1 MAARFTVAVTDD
13 RYGAYDE
20 ERAVLSEAGAEL
32 VVNNF
37 RNEDEAI
44 AGLAAADGVL
54 VNLFPMTRRVIESLA
69 RCRVLSRYGVGYDN
83 VDVAAAT
90 AKGMWVARVPDY
102 SIEDVSDQALALLLA
117 CVRGVA
123 YKDRGVR
130 AGRWNMHKE
139 VPTHRI
145 AGRTLGLV
153 GYGAIARCLH
163 RKTGGF
169 GLARVLVYDPY
180 VDAAAVR
187 KAGAEP
193 AGLETLLRESDYV
206 SVHVP
211 LGPETRGM
219 VGATQLGLMKPAAI
233 LVNTSRGPVVD
244 ERALAAALAG
254 RRIAGAGLDVFETE
268 PLAADSALRKLEN
281 VVLSDHAGWYS
292 EESVPELKT
301 KAAKNVAAVLA
312 GGKPAYPVNTIPST
326 AAR

>member
-1 MAARFTVAVTDD
+1 MPAHFTVAVTDD
-13 RYGAYDE
+13 RYGSYAE
-20 ERAVLSEAGAEL
+20 ERAVLAEIGAEL
-32 VVNNF
+32 VVNDF
-37 RNEDEAI
+37 KNEDEAI
-44 AGLAAADGVL
+44 AGLRGADGVL
-54 VNLFPMTRRVIESLA
+54 VNLFPMTRRVIGSLA

-90 AKGMWVARVPDY
+90 ERGIWVARVPDY

-130 AGRWNMHKE
+130 AGRWNMHRE
-139 VPTHRI
+139 VPTRRV
-145 AGRTLGLV
+145 AGKVLGLV

-163 RKTGGF
+163 RKTAGF
-169 GLARVLVYDPY
+169 GLARVLVHDPY
-180 VDAAAVR
+180 VDAATLR
-187 KAGAEP
+187 RAGAE
-193 AGLETLLRESDYV
+193 AADLALLLRESDFV

-219 VGATQLGLMKPAAI
+219 IGAREFALMRPAAI

-244 ERALAAALAG
+244 EQALAAALAE
-254 RRIAGAGLDVFETE
+254 RRIAAAGLDVFETE
-268 PLAADSALRKLEN
+268 PLTADSPLRRLEH

-301 KAAKNVAAVLA
+301 KAARNVAAVLS
-312 GGKPAYPVNTIPST
+312 GGRPAYPVNTIQE
-326 AAR
+326 

>member
-1 MAARFTVAVTDD
+1 MGARFTVVVTDD
-13 RYGAYDE
+13 RYGGAYGE
-20 ERAVLSEAGAEL
+20 ERAVLAEIGAEL
-32 VVNNF
+32 VVRDF
-37 RNEDEAI
+37 KSEDEAI

-54 VNLFPMTRRVIESLA
+54 VNLFPMSRRVIESLG
-69 RCRVLSRYGVGYDN
+69 RCRVLSRYGVGFDN
-83 VDVAAAT
+83 VDIAAAT
-90 AKGMWVARVPDY
+90 AKGIWVARVPDY

-139 VPTHRI
+139 IPTHRI

-163 RKTGGF
+163 RKTSGF
-169 GLARVLVYDPY
+169 GLARVLAADPF
-180 VDAAAVR
+180 VKPEAIRA
-187 KAGAEP
+187 AGAEP
-193 AGLETLLRESDYV
+193 AALETLLRESDYV

-219 VGATQLGLMKPAAI
+219 IGAPQLGLLKPTAI

-244 ERALAAALAG
+244 EKALAAALAA

-268 PLAADSALRKLEN
+268 PLDAASPLRKLEN

-301 KAAKNVAAVLA
+301 KAARNVAAVLA
-312 GGKPAYPVNTIPST
+312 GGRPAYPVNTIT
-326 AAR
+326 R

>member
-1 MAARFTVAVTDD
+1 MASRFRVAVTDD
-13 RYGAYDE
+13 RYGGAYDE
-20 ERAVLSEAGAEL
+20 ERAVLAELGAEL
-32 VVNNF
+32 AVNDF
-37 RNEDEAI
+37 KSEDEAI

-54 VNLFPMTRRVIESLA
+54 VNLFPMSARVISSLR
-69 RCRVLSRYGVGYDN
+69 RCRVLSRYGVGFDN

-90 AKGMWVARVPDY
+90 AKGIWVARVPDY

-163 RKTGGF
+163 RKVSGF
-169 GLARVLVYDPY
+169 GLARVLVVDPY

-193 AGLETLLRESDYV
+193 VDLDRLLRESDYV

-219 VGATQLGLMKPAAI
+219 IGAREIGLMKPAAI

-244 ERALAAALAG
+244 ERAVAAALAE
-254 RRIAGAGLDVFETE
+254 RRIAAAGLDVFETE
-268 PLAADSALRKLEN
+268 PLAADSPLRRLEN

-292 EESVPELKT
+292 EESVPELKS
-301 KAAKNVAAVLA
+301 KAARNVAAVLA
-312 GGKPAYPVNTIPST
+312 GGKPAYPVNSITT
-326 AAR
+326 

>member
-1 MAARFTVAVTDD
+1 MASRFRVVVTDD
-13 RYGAYDE
+13 RYGTYAE
-20 ERAVLSEAGAEL
+20 EKAVLAEIGAEL
-32 VVNNF
+32 AVNDF
-37 RNEDEAI
+37 KNEDEAI

-54 VNLFPMTRRVIESLA
+54 VNLFPMTARVIASLA

-83 VDVAAAT
+83 VDLAAAT
-90 AKGMWVARVPDY
+90 AKGIWVARVPDY

-123 YKDRGVR
+123 YHDRGVR

-139 VPTHRI
+139 LPTHRV

-163 RKTGGF
+163 RKTGGL
-169 GLARVLVYDPY
+169 GLARVLVFDPY

-193 AGLETLLRESDYV
+193 VDLDTLLRESDYV

-211 LGPETRGM
+211 LGAETRGLI
-219 VGATQLGLMKPAAI
+219 GARQLGLMKSTAI

-244 ERALAAALAG
+244 ERAIAAALSERA
-254 RRIAGAGLDVFETE
+254 IAAAGLDVFETE
-268 PLAADSALRKLEN
+268 PLDPASPLRKLEN
-281 VVLSDHAGWYS
+281 AVLSDHMGWYS
-292 EESVPELKT
+292 EESIPELKT
-301 KAAKNVAAVLA
+301 KAARNVAAVLA
-312 GGKPAYPVNTIPST
+312 GGKPVYPVNIIT
-326 AAR
+326 